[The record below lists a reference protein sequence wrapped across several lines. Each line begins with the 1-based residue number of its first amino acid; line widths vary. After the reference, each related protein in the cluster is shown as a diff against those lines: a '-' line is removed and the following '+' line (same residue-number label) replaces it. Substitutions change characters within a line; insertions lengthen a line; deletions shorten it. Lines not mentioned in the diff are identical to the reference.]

1 MERVSA
7 VGFEFVEYMPTKLDA
22 ATLYVSIRFRTTAHL
37 CLCGCGEK
45 VVNPLRP
52 DRWSVTF
59 DGASISISPSVG
71 NSGLPCKSHYWIKQS
86 RVKWLAPMT
95 DEQSAYAF
103 ERDGWTY
110 HPDEQSDA
118 GRGSRLPR
126 WRRALR
132 WLTARRRRPSS

>member
-7 VGFEFVEYMPTKLDA
+7 VGFEFVEHMPATLDA

-59 DGASISISPSVG
+59 DGASISISTSVG

-86 RVKWLAPMT
+86 RVKWLPPMT

-110 HPDEQSDA
+110 RSDEQSA
-118 GRGSRLPR
+118 SEGEPRLPW
-126 WRRALR
+126 WRRALH
-132 WLTARRRRPSS
+132 WLTRKRTAPE